1 MFAPP
6 HEHAQVREL
15 LSARPAALPAL
26 NPQEQ
31 SYQSHI
37 QLGNRLKQAGNPC
50 GAQAEYQQAIT
61 ELERLR
67 SQLSI
72 DRRSDF
78 LADKQNV
85 YEEMVNLCIDN
96 QQPEQALAYAEMT
109 KSRTLHDLLAMQID
123 AHEQL
128 TNPADW
134 SWFTALRHLRQAR
147 DQMVVTW
154 QDLGEVGIRGSMQLR
169 FRQPAIQQ
177 AVVDFE
183 QRITTLWYGLLAN
196 NSHYM
201 RHISASPIL
210 PETVQAYLR
219 DDTALV
225 EYFIIQDKFVAFV
238 VTNEQVRVFRLPTSV
253 AEVRRALA
261 FLQLNLKTV
270 VNSSPEQLEC
280 LTYNATHLLQRLSN
294 LLFRPLQQM
303 LKPYAQLII
312 VPHGV
317 LHQLPFHA
325 LHDGSAYLI
334 EQYAISYLPRAT
346 LLRYCK
352 QTHPAKRSG
361 QQTSAVALGYSAGGQ
376 LPYAVQEARQVAQ
389 LIGGQAFLEET
400 ATKAHLRTLADDCRI
415 LHLATH
421 GNFRDDNPLFSGLAL
436 ADGWLT
442 TLDAFDLDLHASLI
456 TLSACQT
463 GCHVVAGGDE
473 LRGLIR
479 AFLATGTSTL
489 VAGLWAVEDQATAC
503 LMERFY
509 KKLADGWDKHEALRH
524 AQLCLLKDGAS
535 GEQQARL
542 RYRHPYFWA
551 PFFLMGDTGKL

>member
-1 MFAPP
+1 MFAQP
-6 HEHAQVREL
+6 HEHVQVREL
-15 LSARPAALPAL
+15 LFARPSALTAL
-26 NPQEQ
+26 KPQEQ
-31 SYQSHI
+31 SYQSHF
-37 QLGNRLKQAGNPC
+37 QLGNQLKQSGNPF
-50 GAQAEYQQAIT
+50 GAQAEYQQAIA

-78 LADKQNV
+78 LMDKQHV
-85 YEEMVNLCIDN
+85 YEEMVNLCIDI
-96 QQPEQALAYAEMT
+96 QQPAQALAYAEMT
-109 KSRTLHDLLAMQID
+109 KSRTLYDLLAMQID

-128 TNPADW
+128 ANPADW
-134 SWFTALRHLRQAR
+134 PWFTALRHLRQTR
-147 DQMVVTW
+147 DQLVNTW
-154 QDLGEVGIRGSMQLR
+154 QELGEAGIRGAMHLR

-177 AVVDFE
+177 AVAEFE
-183 QRITTLWYGLLAN
+183 QRITTLWHGLLAD

-201 RHISASPIL
+201 RHISSAPIL
-210 PETVQAYLR
+210 PETVQAHLS
-219 DDTALV
+219 DDAALV
-225 EYFIIQDKFVAFV
+225 EYFVIQDQFVAFV
-238 VTNEQVRVFRLPTSV
+238 VTKEQVRVFRLPATV
-253 AEVRRALA
+253 AQVRRLLD
-261 FLQLNLKTV
+261 FLQLNLKAV
-270 VNSSPEQLEC
+270 VHSTPEQIKF
-280 LTYNATHLLQRLSN
+280 LTHNATQLLQRLSN

-325 LHDGSAYLI
+325 LHDGSSYLI

-346 LLRYCK
+346 LLRYCQ
-352 QTHPAKRSG
+352 QTHPAKRTG
-361 QQTSAVALGYSAGGQ
+361 RQTHAVALGYSAGGQ
-376 LPYAVQEARQVAQ
+376 LPYAVQEAQQVAQ

-400 ATKAHLRTLADDCRI
+400 ATKAHLRTLAEDCRI

-421 GNFRDDNPLFSGLAL
+421 GHFRDDNPLFSGLAL

-463 GCHVVAGGDE
+463 GCHVVGGGDE

-479 AFLATGTSTL
+479 AFLATGTATL

-503 LMERFY
+503 LMELFY
-509 KKLADGWDKHEALRH
+509 KKLADGWNKHEALRH
-524 AQLCLLKDGAS
+524 AQLCLLKGCAAD
-535 GEQQARL
+535 EQQASL

-551 PFFLMGDTGKL
+551 PFFLMGDTSKL